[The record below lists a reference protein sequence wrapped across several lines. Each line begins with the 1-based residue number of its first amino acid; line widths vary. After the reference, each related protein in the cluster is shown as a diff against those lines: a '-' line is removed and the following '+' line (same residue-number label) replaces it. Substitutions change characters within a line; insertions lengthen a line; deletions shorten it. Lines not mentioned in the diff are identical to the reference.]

1 MNLSKA
7 QKYMEIAYATSR
19 FSKDESTQVGAVIVG
34 PTNEVRSLGY
44 NGAPRGCLADE
55 AGDTRG
61 TTRPEKY
68 FWFSHAEL
76 NAITNAARVGVPL
89 DGSTIVVTHPPCM
102 DCARAIVQAGI
113 KQVVTVR
120 PNAEFAGRW
129 AEHIRRT
136 QALFQECGVGYFE
149 IEPKEQEA

>member
-44 NGAPRGCLADE
+44 NGAPRGCRADE
-55 AGDTRG
+55 DSRG
-61 TTRPEKY
+61 ITRPEKY
-68 FWFSHAEL
+68 FWYSHAEL

-120 PNAEFAGRW
+120 PNAEFASRW

-149 IEPKEQEA
+149 IEPKEHEA